1 MISIK
6 MPVINIYKM
15 TKTTAKS
22 SNSATKDDKKTVI
35 KKFQTHAKDTGS
47 SQVQVAILTK
57 RIEDLSEH
65 LQAHKK
71 DKHSRKGLIGLVG
84 KRRKLLQHLKL
95 NNKEKYQ
102 EVIKALG
109 LRK

>member
-6 MPVINIYKM
+6 IPVINIYKM
-15 TKTTAKS
+15 TKDTAKS
-22 SNSATKDDKKTVI
+22 SNSATNDNKKSVI

-65 LQAHKK
+65 LRSHKK
-71 DKHSRKGLIGLVG
+71 DKHSRKGLLGMVG
-84 KRRKLLQHLKL
+84 KRRKLLRHLQL
-95 NNKEKYQ
+95 NNKEKYT
-102 EVIKALG
+102 EVVKTLG

>member
-1 MISIK
+1 
-6 MPVINIYKM
+6 M

-22 SNSATKDDKKTVI
+22 DNSVAKDDKKSVI

-47 SQVQVAILTK
+47 SQVQVAIITK
-57 RIEDLSEH
+57 KMENLSEH
-65 LQAHKK
+65 LRTHKK
-71 DKHSRKGLIGLVG
+71 DKHSRRGLIGLVG